1 MIAQSKVAGARF
13 FVDDGSALSVPEM
26 RAKAQRLKREHGL
39 DLLVVDYL
47 QLMMGHGRFDNRTQ
61 EVSQISRGLKLLA
74 KELQVPIIALSQ
86 LSQQPERRTGEMR
99 RPQLADLRESGSLEQ
114 DADVVIFLYREELY
128 DPTTEKKGIADVII
142 AKQRNGPTG
151 DFPLVFLP
159 DHMTFASYSSTPLES
174 F

>member
-1 MIAQSKVAGARF
+1 
-13 FVDDGSALSVPEM
+13 
-26 RAKAQRLKREHGL
+26 
-39 DLLVVDYL
+39 
-47 QLMMGHGRFDNRTQ
+47 
-61 EVSQISRGLKLLA
+61 
-74 KELQVPIIALSQ
+74 VPIIALSQ
-86 LSQQPERRTGEMR
+86 LSRQPERRTGEMR

-159 DHMTFASYSSTPLES
+159 DHMTFASYSSTPLEP